1 MSELLAALPEKR
13 VIGEPPRS
21 VSSIAGDSRRVE
33 PGACFVAVPG
43 FKQDGRRFIPDAIR
57 RGAAVVVT
65 EGEPVADLPV
75 AQVLVPSVRVSLARL
90 AGAFYG
96 HPSTQLTLVG
106 ITGTNGKTT
115 TSYLVEALL
124 RARGLGTGVI
134 GTIQYV
140 LGDETRPA
148 SQTTPEALDLQSML
162 AHMRDRGVRGVAMEV
177 SSHALALAR
186 ADGIAFDVAVF
197 TNLTQDH
204 LDFHGTLESYR
215 LAKRRLFELL
225 AESPKPTRTAVV
237 NSDDPA
243 GMSMVAGLDV
253 DVLTF
258 GLGAGARVTAVAH
271 ESSLD
276 GIRMT
281 VETPHGRV
289 TLTSPLIG
297 EHNVMNLLGAVGTG
311 LGLGLEPPAI
321 AQALGAVGT
330 GPGRVEQVRA
340 GQPFLVVVDYAH
352 TPDALE
358 RVLTT
363 ARKLTRRRLAVVFGC
378 GGDRDR
384 TKRPIMGEIAARVC
398 DLVWVTSDNPR
409 SERPE
414 AIIDEIVVG
423 VRRAGTSPDRF
434 ATEPDRARAIRAV
447 LGWAEAGDT
456 VVIAGKG
463 HETYQIVGADVLPF
477 DDREVARRILSGER
491 T

>member
-1 MSELLAALPEKR
+1 MNDLLAALPEKR
-13 VIGEPPRS
+13 VIGTLPAS
-21 VSSIAGDSRRVE
+21 VSSIAGDSRRIE

-43 FKQDGRRFIPDAIR
+43 FKQDGRRFIPDAVR

-65 EGEPVADLPV
+65 EGEPIADLAV
-75 AQVLVPSVRVSLARL
+75 AQVLVPSTRVSLARL
-90 AGAFYG
+90 AGAYYG
-96 HPSTQLTLVG
+96 HPSRQLTLVG

-124 RARGLGTGVI
+124 RARGLATGVI

-148 SQTTPEALDLQSML
+148 NQTTPEALELQSML
-162 AHMRDRGVRGVAMEV
+162 AHMRDRGVGGVAMEV

-186 ADGIAFDVAVF
+186 ADGLAFDVGVF

-204 LDFHGTLESYR
+204 LDFHGTLDAYR

-225 AESPKPTRTAVV
+225 AESPKSARAAAI
-237 NSDDPA
+237 NGDDPSA
-243 GMSMVAGLDV
+243 DAMVRGLDLNV
-253 DVLTF
+253 YTF
-258 GLGAGARVTAVAH
+258 GLGPSARVRAVEH
-271 ESSLD
+271 RSSLD

-281 VETPHGRV
+281 VATDGGRV
-289 TLTSPLIG
+289 ELTSPLIG
-297 EHNVMNLLGAVGTG
+297 EHNVMNLLGAVATG
-311 LGLGLEPPAI
+311 LALGLEPASS
-321 AQALGAVGT
+321 ALALSTVGT
-330 GPGRVEQVRA
+330 VPGRFEQVRA

-363 ARKLTRRRLAVVFGC
+363 ARKLTRGRLAAVFGC

-384 TKRPIMGEIAARVC
+384 GKRPIMGEIAARLC
-398 DLVWVTSDNPR
+398 DWVWVTSDNPR

-423 VRRAGTSPDRF
+423 VRRTGMGSDRY
-434 ATEPDRARAIRAV
+434 AIQPDRAAAIRAA
-447 LGWAEAGDT
+447 LRWADASDT

-463 HETYQIVGADVLPF
+463 HETYQLIGAEILPF
-477 DDREVARRILSGER
+477 DDREIARRVLSESR